1 MKYFV
6 SGDIH
11 GFYDE
16 WQNALNEKDFDLNEK
31 ATQIERNK
39 SIGGHCREVIEQDSL
54 HLLTL

>member
-16 WQNALNEKDFDLNEK
+16 WQSELKEKGFDISNPEHKIILC
-31 ATQIERNK
+31 
-39 SIGGHCREVIEQDSL
+39 GD
-54 HLLTL
+54 